1 MKQSEV
7 DKAKEV
13 LRIKPRPKDVIVRIQ
28 LLSAKAS
35 MKDDRTGSLIISL
48 MLTEIERDPDS
59 FKDAWGAELFKPS
72 SILTLSG

>member
-1 MKQSEV
+1 
-7 DKAKEV
+7 
-13 LRIKPRPKDVIVRIQ
+13 
-28 LLSAKAS
+28 
-35 MKDDRTGSLIISL
+35 

>member
-28 LLSAKAS
+28 LLSAKACS
-35 MKDDRTGSLIISL
+35 GPLICSG
-48 MLTEIERDPDS
+48 LTNLDTKI
-59 FKDAWGAELFKPS
+59 ALYPS
-72 SILTLSG
+72 RGY